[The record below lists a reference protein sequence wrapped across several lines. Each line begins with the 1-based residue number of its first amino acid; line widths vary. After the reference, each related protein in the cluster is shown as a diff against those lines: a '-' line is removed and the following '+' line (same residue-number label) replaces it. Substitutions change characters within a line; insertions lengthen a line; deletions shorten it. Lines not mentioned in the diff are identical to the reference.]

1 MNHSTGSVML
11 ETVIAL
17 PVVLV
22 LGFSLVQWAFV
33 FQARAAVDH
42 ATLMAARA
50 GSVEN
55 AQIKPMRQAFARA
68 LVAIETPKQTATDYE
83 KQFVTQTLPEAH
95 LHTRFAILSPSAD
108 VFADHGQRD
117 KNGDTYLPFRDLHH
131 QPDTPGPRSGLSAQQ
146 AAWLELEITYGYK
159 LNVPYANAMILLA
172 AQSVSRLT
180 SAYDRR
186 EQVMLASGR
195 LPIKTTATVRLQSR
209 ARPAD

>member
-55 AQIKPMRQAFARA
+55 AQIKPMRQAFVSSPIMAN
-68 LVAIETPKQTATDYE
+68 AIKMAIRIC
-83 KQFVTQTLPEAH
+83 
-95 LHTRFAILSPSAD
+95 RFATLTI
-108 VFADHGQRD
+108 
-117 KNGDTYLPFRDLHH
+117 DLTRPVH
-131 QPDTPGPRSGLSAQQ
+131 AV
-146 AAWLELEITYGYK
+146 GYQ
-159 LNVPYANAMILLA
+159 LNK
-172 AQSVSRLT
+172 RLGST
-180 SAYDRR
+180 
-186 EQVMLASGR
+186 
-195 LPIKTTATVRLQSR
+195 
-209 ARPAD
+209 